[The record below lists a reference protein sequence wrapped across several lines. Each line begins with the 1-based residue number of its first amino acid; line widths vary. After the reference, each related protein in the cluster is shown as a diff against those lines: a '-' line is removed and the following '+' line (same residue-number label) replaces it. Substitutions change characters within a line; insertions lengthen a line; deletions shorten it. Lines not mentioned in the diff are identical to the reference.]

1 MPKYTLIELG
11 SLVAARDFFYKGK
24 RGGFISFSE
33 DDVKDAVKSALQ
45 AMSYDV
51 KVMWGKKHG
60 IDVVATLGTTRI
72 LIEAIGEGT
81 SRQHLGNN
89 FLRVLA
95 EILLRMTDEQA
106 SYGIALPAHR
116 SLIDLVGSIPKR
128 IRQVLR
134 LDFYFVKPSDD
145 LIEVGCLRYYVE

>member
-1 MPKYTLIELG
+1 MPKYASIELG
-11 SLVAARDFFYKGK
+11 SLLAVRDFAYKGK
-24 RGGFISFSE
+24 KAGFIGFSE

-60 IDVVATLGTTRI
+60 VDIEATLGGTKI
-72 LIEAIGEGT
+72 LIEAIGEGA

-106 SYGIALPAHR
+106 SYGIALPAHP
-116 SLIDLVGSIPKR
+116 SLIDLVASIPKR
-128 IRQVLR
+128 VRQGLR
-134 LDFYFVKPSDD
+134 LDFYFVKPSEN
-145 LIEVGCLRYYVE
+145 LVEVGCLRSHNE